1 MPVLPTEEL
10 QKVIPAFSGKIGG
23 HIIDGLRKLL
33 RIDKVSEA
41 YDSCDEYS
49 GGEHAYNLL
58 KYLQVDYRVGGV
70 TDFLP
75 EFADKPFIT
84 VSNHPYGG
92 IDGLILADFFTR
104 VNPAYKLIVNKVLS
118 HIKALMP
125 ACFVVDPS
133 NNDSKGV
140 TKTNIVSI
148 RKTMEHVREGRPL
161 GIFPAG
167 AVSDFSIKDWNV
179 RDREWQEGMLRAIRK
194 LEVPVIPVRFF
205 DRNSNY
211 FYFLGLINW
220 KIRTLRLPGELF
232 NKAGKRC
239 RVGIGSPIRPEKLSE
254 FNSTKELGNFLRKS
268 VYEMEPSPD
277 FRDPSS
283 ILPRSENNFA

>member
-10 QKVIPAFSGKIGG
+10 QKAIPALSGKIGS
-23 HIIDGLRKLL
+23 HIINGLRKLL

-41 YDSCDEYS
+41 YDSCDRYN

-58 KYLQVDYRVGGV
+58 KYLKVDYRVGGD
-70 TDFLP
+70 TGFLP

-104 VNPAYKLIVNKVLS
+104 VNPDYKLIVNKVLS

-133 NNDSKGV
+133 NNDRKGV
-140 TKTNIVSI
+140 TKTNIVTI
-148 RKTMEHVREGRPL
+148 KKAMEHVKEGRPL

-167 AVSDFSIKDWNV
+167 AVSDFSLWNCNL
-179 RDREWQEGMLRAIRK
+179 RDREWQEGMLRVIRK

-254 FNSTKELGNFLRKS
+254 FNSTKELGDFLRKS